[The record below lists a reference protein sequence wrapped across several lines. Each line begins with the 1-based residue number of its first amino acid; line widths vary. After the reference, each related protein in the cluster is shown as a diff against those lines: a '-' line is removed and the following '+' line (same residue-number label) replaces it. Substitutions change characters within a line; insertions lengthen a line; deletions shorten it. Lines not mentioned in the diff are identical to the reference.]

1 MRDLFYLASSP
12 SVTPVRELVVLGDGT
27 DRRFPFHERIEI
39 GRYREGTTLRPGTLL
54 IADPTVSTHHCVVSQ
69 AENGTCTVRD
79 QSRNGTW
86 VDGRR
91 LIPGAETE
99 LHAGQ
104 ELRLGEGYR
113 FLLAERDGPAPA
125 PAPSGTG
132 GTVAAPTT
140 CEVTT
145 LVGDIGGYTRLV
157 QTHPAREVQEA
168 VCGVFARLERRVADL
183 GGTVKEFQG
192 DAIFAFWEPGEED
205 HAVAGCRA
213 ALDLDLLARELGRD
227 AESWPIRGFPLRMEW
242 ALATGSVVMHSF
254 GGERRSGL
262 ALVGEPV
269 VLAYRLEKLAGEDTG
284 FILASEATRTR
295 AAAAFSFHEVG
306 WRHLPGFEEPHRV
319 FALLGERTS
328 EDTP

>member
-1 MRDLFYLASSP
+1 
-12 SVTPVRELVVLGDGT
+12 
-27 DRRFPFHERIEI
+27 
-39 GRYREGTTLRPGTLL
+39 
-54 IADPTVSTHHCVVSQ
+54 
-69 AENGTCTVRD
+69 
-79 QSRNGTW
+79 
-86 VDGRR
+86 
-91 LIPGAETE
+91 
-99 LHAGQ
+99 
-104 ELRLGEGYR
+104 
-113 FLLAERDGPAPA
+113 
-125 PAPSGTG
+125 
-132 GTVAAPTT
+132 VAAPTT

-157 QTHPAREVQEA
+157 QTHPAPEVQEA
-168 VCGVFARLERRVADL
+168 VCGIFARLERRVADL

-205 HAVAGCRA
+205 HAMAACRA

-227 AESWPIRGFPLRMEW
+227 AETWPIRGFPLRMEW

-254 GGERRSGL
+254 GGDHRSGL

-284 FILASEATRTR
+284 SILASEATRAR
-295 AAAAFSFHEVG
+295 AAAAFAFREVG
-306 WRHLPGFEEPHRV
+306 WRHLPGFEDAHRV